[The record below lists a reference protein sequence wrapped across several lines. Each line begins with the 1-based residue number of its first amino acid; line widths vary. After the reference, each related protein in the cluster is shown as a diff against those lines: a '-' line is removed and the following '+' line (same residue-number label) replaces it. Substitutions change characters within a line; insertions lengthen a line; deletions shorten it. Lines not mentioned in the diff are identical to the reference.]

1 MFDKK
6 EKKTEENKKEE
17 NLEEKIEKDVE
28 QQENEKEENKK
39 EDKNK
44 NDSLKSLSGIGN
56 KEDNKSEEKKLKEK
70 IEALEEENKKTKET
84 LIRTLAELDNTRKR
98 AIEENEKT
106 AKYAIS
112 KFAEDLIPVMED
124 FYLAFDNVKK
134 DDLCDDKTAKN
145 FFDGIVLTQN
155 ELKKVFERNGLL
167 RIFPLNE
174 NFNPDLHNAIMQ
186 VEHDGEEGK
195 VVQVMQAG
203 YKIKDRL
210 LRPALVGVSKTKE
223 NK

>member
-6 EKKTEENKKEE
+6 EKKVEESKKEQNTEEKVEKDIKKETGKS
-17 NLEEKIEKDVE
+17 EEKKD
-28 QQENEKEENKK
+28 
-39 EDKNK
+39 NK

-70 IEALEEENKKTKET
+70 IEELEAENQKTKET
-84 LIRTLAELDNTRKR
+84 LMRTLAELDNTRKR

-134 DDLCDDKTAKN
+134 DDLCDDKIAKN

-203 YKIKDRL
+203 YTIKNRL
-210 LRPALVGVSKTKE
+210 LRPALVGVSKAKE

>member
-6 EKKTEENKKEE
+6 EKKVKENKKEQNIE
-17 NLEEKIEKDVE
+17 DKVEKDVK
-28 QQENEKEENKK
+28 KEENIKEEKK
-39 EDKNK
+39 DNK

-70 IEALEEENKKTKET
+70 IEELEAENQKTKET
-84 LIRTLAELDNTRKR
+84 LMRTLAELDNTRKR

-134 DDLCDDKTAKN
+134 DDLCDDKIAKN

-186 VEHDGEEGK
+186 VEYDGEEGK

-203 YKIKDRL
+203 YTIKNRL
-210 LRPALVGVSKTKE
+210 LRPALVGVSKAKE
-223 NK
+223 SK

>member
-6 EKKTEENKKEE
+6 EKKVEENKKEQNIE
-17 NLEEKIEKDVE
+17 DKVEKDVK
-28 QQENEKEENKK
+28 KEENIKEEKK
-39 EDKNK
+39 DNK
-44 NDSLKSLSGIGN
+44 NSSMKSLSGIGN

-70 IEALEEENKKTKET
+70 IEELEEENKKTKET
-84 LIRTLAELDNTRKR
+84 LMRTLAELDNTRKR

-134 DDLCDDKTAKN
+134 DDLCDDKIAKN

-186 VEHDGEEGK
+186 VEYDGEEGK

-203 YKIKDRL
+203 YTIKNRL
-210 LRPALVGVSKTKE
+210 LRPALVGVSKAKE

>member
-6 EKKTEENKKEE
+6 EKKVEENKKEQNIE
-17 NLEEKIEKDVE
+17 DKVEKDVK
-28 QQENEKEENKK
+28 KEENIKEEKK
-39 EDKNK
+39 DNK
-44 NDSLKSLSGIGN
+44 NDSLKSISGIGN

-70 IEALEEENKKTKET
+70 IEELEAENQKTKET
-84 LIRTLAELDNTRKR
+84 LMRTLAELDNTRKR

-134 DDLCDDKTAKN
+134 DDLCDDKIAKN

-186 VEHDGEEGK
+186 VEYDGEEGK

-203 YKIKDRL
+203 YTIKNRL
-210 LRPALVGVSKTKE
+210 LRPALVGVSKAKE

>member
-1 MFDKK
+1 M
-6 EKKTEENKKEE
+6 
-17 NLEEKIEKDVE
+17 
-28 QQENEKEENKK
+28 
-39 EDKNK
+39 
-44 NDSLKSLSGIGN
+44 
-56 KEDNKSEEKKLKEK
+56 
-70 IEALEEENKKTKET
+70 
-84 LIRTLAELDNTRKR
+84 RTLAELDNTRKR

-134 DDLCDDKTAKN
+134 DDLCDDKIAKN

-186 VEHDGEEGK
+186 VEYDGEEGK

-203 YKIKDRL
+203 YTIKNRL
-210 LRPALVGVSKTKE
+210 LRPALVGVSKAKE

>member
-6 EKKTEENKKEE
+6 EKKVEKNKKEQNIEDKVEKDVKKEE
-17 NLEEKIEKDVE
+17 NIKEEKKD
-28 QQENEKEENKK
+28 
-39 EDKNK
+39 NK

-70 IEALEEENKKTKET
+70 IEELEAENQKTKET
-84 LIRTLAELDNTRKR
+84 LMRTLAELDNTRKR

-134 DDLCDDKTAKN
+134 DDLCDDKIAKN

-186 VEHDGEEGK
+186 VEYDGEEGK

-203 YKIKDRL
+203 YTIKNRL
-210 LRPALVGVSKTKE
+210 LRPALVGVSKAKE

>member
-6 EKKTEENKKEE
+6 EKKVEENNKEKEMEENKEEKDIKEKKEE
-17 NLEEKIEKDVE
+17 KKD
-28 QQENEKEENKK
+28 
-39 EDKNK
+39 NK
-44 NDSLKSLSGIGN
+44 NSSMKSLSGIGN
-56 KEDNKSEEKKLKEK
+56 KEDNKSEEKKLKAK
-70 IEALEEENKKTKET
+70 IEELEEENKKTKET
-84 LIRTLAELDNTRKR
+84 LMRTLAELDNTRKR

-134 DDLCDDKTAKN
+134 DDLCDDKIAKN

-186 VEHDGEEGK
+186 VEYDGDEGK

-203 YKIKDRL
+203 YTIKDRL
-210 LRPALVGVSKTKE
+210 LRPALVGVSKAKA
-223 NK
+223 K

>member
-6 EKKTEENKKEE
+6 EKKVEENKKEQNIE
-17 NLEEKIEKDVE
+17 DKVEKDVK
-28 QQENEKEENKK
+28 KEENIKEEKK
-39 EDKNK
+39 DNK

-70 IEALEEENKKTKET
+70 IEELEAENQKTKET
-84 LIRTLAELDNTRKR
+84 LMRTLAELDNTRKR

-134 DDLCDDKTAKN
+134 DDLCDDKIAKN

-186 VEHDGEEGK
+186 VEYDGEEGK

-203 YKIKDRL
+203 YTIKNRL
-210 LRPALVGVSKTKE
+210 LRPALVGVSKAKE

>member
-6 EKKTEENKKEE
+6 EKKVEENKKEQNIE
-17 NLEEKIEKDVE
+17 DKVEKDVK
-28 QQENEKEENKK
+28 KEENIKEEKK
-39 EDKNK
+39 DNK
-44 NDSLKSLSGIGN
+44 NSSMKSLSGIGN

-70 IEALEEENKKTKET
+70 IEELEEENKKTKET
-84 LIRTLAELDNTRKR
+84 LMRTLAELDNTRKR

-134 DDLCDDKTAKN
+134 DDLCDDKIAKN

-186 VEHDGEEGK
+186 VEYDGDEGK

-203 YKIKDRL
+203 YTIKDRL
-210 LRPALVGVSKTKE
+210 LRPALVGVSKAKA
-223 NK
+223 K

>member
-6 EKKTEENKKEE
+6 EKKVEKNKKEQNIEDKVEKDVKKEE
-17 NLEEKIEKDVE
+17 NIKEEKKD
-28 QQENEKEENKK
+28 
-39 EDKNK
+39 NK

-70 IEALEEENKKTKET
+70 IEELEAENQKTKET
-84 LIRTLAELDNTRKR
+84 LMRTLAELDNTRKR

-134 DDLCDDKTAKN
+134 DDLCDDKIAKN

-203 YKIKDRL
+203 YTIKNRL
-210 LRPALVGVSKTKE
+210 LRPALVGVSKAKE

>member
-6 EKKTEENKKEE
+6 EKKVEANKKEQNIEDKVEKDVKKEE
-17 NLEEKIEKDVE
+17 NIKEEKKD
-28 QQENEKEENKK
+28 
-39 EDKNK
+39 NK

-70 IEALEEENKKTKET
+70 IEELEAENQKTKET
-84 LIRTLAELDNTRKR
+84 LMRTLAELDNTRKR

-134 DDLCDDKTAKN
+134 DDLCDDKIAKN

-203 YKIKDRL
+203 YTIKNRL
-210 LRPALVGVSKTKE
+210 LRPALVGVSKAKE

>member
-6 EKKTEENKKEE
+6 EKKIEEETVKKEE
-17 NLEEKIEKDVE
+17 KENKEEQNVKENKEEKKD
-28 QQENEKEENKK
+28 
-39 EDKNK
+39 NK
-44 NDSLKSLSGIGN
+44 NSSMKSLSGIGN
-56 KEDNKSEEKKLKEK
+56 KDDEKNEEKKLKAK
-70 IEALEEENKKTKET
+70 IEELEEENKKTKET
-84 LIRTLAELDNTRKR
+84 LMRTLAELDNTRKR

-134 DDLCDDKTAKN
+134 DDLCDDKIAKN

-186 VEHDGEEGK
+186 VEYDGEEGK

-203 YKIKDRL
+203 YTIKNRL
-210 LRPALVGVSKTKE
+210 LRPALVGVSKAKE

>member
-6 EKKTEENKKEE
+6 EKKIEENKKEQ
-17 NLEEKIEKDVE
+17 NTEEKVEKDI
-28 QQENEKEENKK
+28 KK
-39 EDKNK
+39 ETGKSEEKKDNK

-70 IEALEEENKKTKET
+70 IEELEAENQKTKET
-84 LIRTLAELDNTRKR
+84 LMRTLAELDNTRKR

-134 DDLCDDKTAKN
+134 DDLCDDKIAKN

-155 ELKKVFERNGLL
+155 ELKKVFEKR
-167 RIFPLNE
+167 
-174 NFNPDLHNAIMQ
+174 
-186 VEHDGEEGK
+186 
-195 VVQVMQAG
+195 
-203 YKIKDRL
+203 
-210 LRPALVGVSKTKE
+210 
-223 NK
+223 

>member
-6 EKKTEENKKEE
+6 EKKVEENKKEQNIE
-17 NLEEKIEKDVE
+17 DKVEKDVK
-28 QQENEKEENKK
+28 KEENIKEEKK
-39 EDKNK
+39 DNK
-44 NDSLKSLSGIGN
+44 NSSMKSLSGIGN

-70 IEALEEENKKTKET
+70 IEELEEENKKTKET
-84 LIRTLAELDNTRKR
+84 LMRTLAELDNTRKR

-134 DDLCDDKTAKN
+134 DDLCDDKIAKN

-186 VEHDGEEGK
+186 VEYDGEEGK

-203 YKIKDRL
+203 YTIKNRL
-210 LRPALVGVSKTKE
+210 LRPALVGVSKAKA
-223 NK
+223 K

>member
-6 EKKTEENKKEE
+6 EKKVEENKKEQNIE
-17 NLEEKIEKDVE
+17 DKVEKDVK
-28 QQENEKEENKK
+28 KEENIKEEKK
-39 EDKNK
+39 DNK

-70 IEALEEENKKTKET
+70 IEELEAENQKTKET
-84 LIRTLAELDNTRKR
+84 LMRTLAELDNTRKR

-134 DDLCDDKTAKN
+134 DDLCDDKIAKN

-203 YKIKDRL
+203 YTIKNRL
-210 LRPALVGVSKTKE
+210 LRPALVGVSKAKE

>member
-6 EKKTEENKKEE
+6 EKKVEENKKEQNIE
-17 NLEEKIEKDVE
+17 DKVEKDIK
-28 QQENEKEENKK
+28 KEENIKEEKK
-39 EDKNK
+39 DNK

-70 IEALEEENKKTKET
+70 IEELEAENQKTKET
-84 LIRTLAELDNTRKR
+84 LMRTLAELDNTRKR

-134 DDLCDDKTAKN
+134 DDLCDDKIAKN

-203 YKIKDRL
+203 YTIKNRL
-210 LRPALVGVSKTKE
+210 LRPALVGVSKAKE

>member
-6 EKKTEENKKEE
+6 EKKVEESKEQKEIEKNKEE
-17 NLEEKIEKDVE
+17 KNIK
-28 QQENEKEENKK
+28 ENKEENK
-39 EDKNK
+39 DNK
-44 NDSLKSLSGIGN
+44 NSSMKSLSGIGN
-56 KEDNKSEEKKLKEK
+56 KDDEKNEEKKLKAK
-70 IEALEEENKKTKET
+70 IEELEEENKKTKET
-84 LIRTLAELDNTRKR
+84 LMRTLAELDNTRKR

-134 DDLCDDKTAKN
+134 DDLCDDKIAKN

-186 VEHDGEEGK
+186 VEYDGDEGK

-203 YKIKDRL
+203 YTIKDRL
-210 LRPALVGVSKTKE
+210 LRPALVGVSKAKA
-223 NK
+223 K

>member
-6 EKKTEENKKEE
+6 EKKVKENKKEQNIE
-17 NLEEKIEKDVE
+17 DKVEKDVK
-28 QQENEKEENKK
+28 KEENIKEEKK
-39 EDKNK
+39 DNK

-70 IEALEEENKKTKET
+70 IEELEAENQKTKET
-84 LIRTLAELDNTRKR
+84 LMRTLAELDNTRKR

-174 NFNPDLHNAIMQ
+174 SFNPDLHNAIMQ
-186 VEHDGEEGK
+186 VEYDGEEGK

-203 YKIKDRL
+203 YTIKNRL
-210 LRPALVGVSKTKE
+210 LRPALVGVSKAKE

>member
-6 EKKTEENKKEE
+6 EKKVEENKKEQNIE
-17 NLEEKIEKDVE
+17 DKVEKDVK
-28 QQENEKEENKK
+28 KEENIKEEKK
-39 EDKNK
+39 DNK
-44 NDSLKSLSGIGN
+44 NSSMKSLSGIGN
-56 KEDNKSEEKKLKEK
+56 KEDNKSEEKKLKAK
-70 IEALEEENKKTKET
+70 IEELEEENKKTKET
-84 LIRTLAELDNTRKR
+84 LMRTLAELDNTRKR

-112 KFAEDLIPVMED
+112 RFAEDLIPVMED

-134 DDLCDDKTAKN
+134 DDLCDDKIAKN

-186 VEHDGEEGK
+186 VEYDGDEGK

-203 YKIKDRL
+203 YTIKNRL
-210 LRPALVGVSKTKE
+210 LRPALVGVSKAKA
-223 NK
+223 K

>member
-6 EKKTEENKKEE
+6 EKKVEANKKEQNIEDKVEKDVKKEE
-17 NLEEKIEKDVE
+17 NIKEEKKD
-28 QQENEKEENKK
+28 
-39 EDKNK
+39 NK

-70 IEALEEENKKTKET
+70 IEELEAENQKTKET
-84 LIRTLAELDNTRKR
+84 LMRTLAELDNTRKR

-134 DDLCDDKTAKN
+134 DDLCDDKIAKN

-186 VEHDGEEGK
+186 VEYDGEEGK

-203 YKIKDRL
+203 YTIKNRL
-210 LRPALVGVSKTKE
+210 LRPALVGVSKAKE

>member
-6 EKKTEENKKEE
+6 EKKVEKNKKEQNIEDKVEKDVKKEE
-17 NLEEKIEKDVE
+17 NIKEEKKD
-28 QQENEKEENKK
+28 
-39 EDKNK
+39 NK

-70 IEALEEENKKTKET
+70 IEELEAENQKTKET
-84 LIRTLAELDNTRKR
+84 LMRTLAELDNTRKR

-134 DDLCDDKTAKN
+134 DDLCDDKIAKN

-203 YKIKDRL
+203 YTIKGRL
-210 LRPALVGVSKTKE
+210 LRPALVGVSKAKE

>member
-6 EKKTEENKKEE
+6 EKKVEENKKEQNIE
-17 NLEEKIEKDVE
+17 DKVEKDVK
-28 QQENEKEENKK
+28 KEENIKEEKK
-39 EDKNK
+39 DNK
-44 NDSLKSLSGIGN
+44 NSSIKSLSGIGN
-56 KEDNKSEEKKLKEK
+56 KDDEKNEEKKLKAK
-70 IEALEEENKKTKET
+70 IEELEEENKKTKET
-84 LIRTLAELDNTRKR
+84 LMRTLAELDNTRKR

-134 DDLCDDKTAKN
+134 DDLCDDKIAKN

-186 VEHDGEEGK
+186 VEYDGDEGK

-203 YKIKDRL
+203 YTIKDRL
-210 LRPALVGVSKTKE
+210 LRPALVGVSKAKA
-223 NK
+223 K

>member
-6 EKKTEENKKEE
+6 EKKVEENKKEQNIE
-17 NLEEKIEKDVE
+17 DKVEKDVK
-28 QQENEKEENKK
+28 KEENIKEEKK
-39 EDKNK
+39 DNK

-56 KEDNKSEEKKLKEK
+56 KEDNKGEEKKLKEK
-70 IEALEEENKKTKET
+70 IEELEAENQKTKET
-84 LIRTLAELDNTRKR
+84 LMRTLAELDNTRKR

-134 DDLCDDKTAKN
+134 DDLCDDKIAKN

-203 YKIKDRL
+203 YTIKNRL
-210 LRPALVGVSKTKE
+210 LRPALVGVSKAKE

>member
-6 EKKTEENKKEE
+6 EKKVEENKKEQNIE
-17 NLEEKIEKDVE
+17 DKVEKDVK
-28 QQENEKEENKK
+28 KEENIKEEKK
-39 EDKNK
+39 DNK

-70 IEALEEENKKTKET
+70 IEELEAENQKTKET
-84 LIRTLAELDNTRKR
+84 LMRTLAELDNTRKR

-134 DDLCDDKTAKN
+134 DDLCDDKIAKN

-186 VEHDGEEGK
+186 VEYDGEEGK

-203 YKIKDRL
+203 YTIKNRL
-210 LRPALVGVSKTKE
+210 LRPALVGVSKAKE
-223 NK
+223 GK